1 MTRTSTLHLK
11 VDTDAT
17 AAVELAPRVK
27 AAVHD
32 ALATARLVDRV
43 PFDEDALSNL
53 VASAV
58 MAEILRVRQATPA
71 ESAQARAIQRIRAL
85 HRNEYGS
92 CWECTHESSVLYPC
106 PTIRALDGDDQP

>member
-1 MTRTSTLHLK
+1 MAATTTLHLK

-32 ALATARLVDRV
+32 ALTTASLDRV
-43 PFDEDALSNL
+43 LFDEDALSGA

-58 MAEILRVRQATPA
+58 LAEILRVRQATPA
-71 ESAQARAIQRIRAL
+71 ESAQARAIERVRQL
-85 HRNEYGS
+85 HREEYGS
-92 CWECTHESSVLYPC
+92 CAECTHEYGVSFPC
-106 PTIRALDGDDQP
+106 ATIRTLDGEDQP